1 MNSPRPT
8 NAELKILTVLWRKGP
23 STVRAIFEDLP
34 DQTGYTT
41 ILKLMQIMLEKGLVT
56 RNESDRTHIYQAAI
70 PEASLKK
77 NLVQDLIEKAFQGSS
92 RDLILQ
98 ALSTKKTS
106 RKELAEIREMIES
119 MERKTR

>member
-1 MNSPRPT
+1 MNPPKPT

-41 ILKLMQIMLEKGLVT
+41 ILKLMQIMLEKGLLT
-56 RNESDRTHIYQAAI
+56 RNESERTHIYQAI

-77 NLVQDLIEKAFQGSS
+77 NLVHDLIEKAFEGSA

-119 MERKTR
+119 MERKNR